1 MPDKR
6 NIYTRVYQKLK
17 NAKNN
22 SVAEYITGASFNI
35 MGNRE
40 LFAEGNIKVEKY
52 TDTEIVLM
60 VNKMRV
66 AVSGRGLCM
75 CFYNKHTVKING
87 FITGIGFDEA

>member
-1 MPDKR
+1 MADR
-6 NIYTRVYQKLK
+6 RTIYTRVSHKLR

-22 SVAEYITGASFNI
+22 SVTEYITEASFRI

-52 TDTEIVLM
+52 ADTEIVLT

-66 AVSGRGLCM
+66 ALSGRGLSM
-75 CFYNKHTVKING
+75 CFYNKHTVKITG
-87 FITGIGFDEA
+87 FITGIGFESA